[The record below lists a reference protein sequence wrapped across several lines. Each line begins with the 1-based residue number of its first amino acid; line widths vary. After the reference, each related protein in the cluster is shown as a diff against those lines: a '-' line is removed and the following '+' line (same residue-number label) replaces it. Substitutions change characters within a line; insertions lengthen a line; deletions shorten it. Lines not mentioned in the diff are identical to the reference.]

1 MTNKA
6 ARVIAMYLPQYHPIP
21 ENDGMWG
28 KGFTEWRTVTKAKPL
43 YPGHYQPKLPSDLGF
58 YDLRLPEVR
67 EAQAQLA
74 RDYGV
79 EGFCYYHYWFGGKRL
94 LERPFNDVLASGKPD
109 FPFCLCWA
117 NESWSGVWVGKPNE
131 IIMEQTYPGPDEHA
145 AHFRALLPAFRD
157 PRYMRLDD
165 KPIFFIY
172 RPMKVPDLKAFIAQ
186 WRELARVAGLPGI
199 YFIGVNHRTQLWEP
213 GEHSFDANVAHR
225 LPDTRPWVSRRDPL
239 RWLRFRMQKA
249 RKWPTIYNYAE
260 ALRDPVY
267 DKTST
272 GEWFPTV
279 YPNWDTSARHGSRGL
294 VMHGATPELFREQLR
309 KAVELVAA
317 RAPEH
322 QIVML
327 KSWNEWAEGNY
338 VEPDQRYGRGFLE
351 AVQAVILREPESDFS
366 SAASRLP

>member
-1 MTNKA
+1 MVNKV

-28 KGFTEWRTVTKAKPL
+28 KGFTEWRTVVKAKPL

-67 EAQAQLA
+67 EAQAKMA
-74 RDYGV
+74 REHGI
-79 EGFCYYHYWFGGKRL
+79 EGFCYYHYWFDGKRL
-94 LERPFNDVLASGKPD
+94 LERPFNEVLASGKPD

-117 NESWSGVWVGKPNE
+117 NESWSGVWVGKPDE
-131 IIMEQTYPGPDEHA
+131 IIMEQTYPGSDEHA
-145 AHFRALLPAFRD
+145 AHFEALLPAFRD
-157 PRYMRLDD
+157 SRYMRIDD

-172 RPMKVPDLKAFIAQ
+172 RAMKIPELESFITQ
-186 WRELARVAGLPGI
+186 WRALARAAGLPGL
-199 YFIGVNHRTQLWEP
+199 YFIGINHKNELWEP
-213 GEHSFDANVAHR
+213 GEYGFDGNVAHR
-225 LPDTRPWVSRRDPL
+225 LPDTRPWVSRRDPM

-249 RKWPTIYNYAE
+249 CKWPTIYSYAE

-279 YPNWDTSARHGSRGL
+279 YPNWDTSARHGDRGL
-294 VMHGATPELFREQLR
+294 VMHGATAELFRAQLR

-317 RAPEH
+317 RAPDH
-322 QIVML
+322 QIVIL

-338 VEPDQRYGRGFLE
+338 VEPDQRHGKEFLE
-351 AVQAVILREPESDFS
+351 AIRDVVLVGPESS
-366 SAASRLP
+366 SPSGD